1 MLFDSDVLIWVL
13 RDHVAAEQFVADGD
27 TRSLSIIT
35 YMELVQ
41 GARDRQDLHR
51 VKSMLHDFGFEMIP
65 LSEAIGHRASIYLE
79 EHTLSSGLEMA
90 DALVAATAVERNLR
104 LGTANLKHYRPIKD
118 LEIRPF
124 RP

>member
-1 MLFDSDVLIWVL
+1 VLFDSDVLIWVL